1 MSTKEAFH
9 KLIDHIENEET
20 LKGYFEL
27 IQRLN
32 KNQTGGLWD
41 SLSSEEKD
49 ELLISYA
56 ESSDPKNLISHEE
69 VRGQHDKW
77 LRK

>member
-1 MSTKEAFH
+1 MGTKEAFH
-9 KLIDHIENEET
+9 KLIDKIDNERI

-32 KNQTGGLWD
+32 NNQTGKLWD

-49 ELLISYA
+49 ELLVSYE
-56 ESSDPKNLISHEE
+56 ESLDPKNLVSHED
-69 VRGQHDKW
+69 VKGQHYKW
-77 LRK
+77 LKK